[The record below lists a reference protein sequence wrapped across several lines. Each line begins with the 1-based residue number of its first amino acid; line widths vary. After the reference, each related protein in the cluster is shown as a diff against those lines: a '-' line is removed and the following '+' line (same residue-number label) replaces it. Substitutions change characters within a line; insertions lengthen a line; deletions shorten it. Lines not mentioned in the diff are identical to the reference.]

1 MTSMPQANESQPV
14 PTRDSPGVPDQRLKL
29 TAYSLAPDPL
39 KLLPS
44 PADRRWMD
52 SNRNGANR
60 CLPLRMANQAGWLV
74 LNDCDFAVTWTGNP
88 LVEGLELEYTEG
100 NEPRFVSSIF
110 GFGILTFHIPYL
122 FRTPPGYNLLAR
134 GPANWLKDG
143 VIPLEGL
150 VETDWAVASF
160 TMNWKFTTPA
170 LKVPFR
176 KNEPICFLVP
186 QRRGELEAFDPE
198 IRDIASVPELRRG
211 YDAWNNSRN
220 EFMATKKAFLE
231 EKRQGLH
238 PEKEAPWQPD
248 YTLGKAPGGEQAPEH
263 QIKLNLK
270 PFVKVEDV

>member
-1 MTSMPQANESQPV
+1 MPQPKPKTPATSAPPAEADLQPMKF
-14 PTRDSPGVPDQRLKL
+14 TAYRL
-29 TAYSLAPDPL
+29 TANPM

-60 CLPLRMANQAGWLV
+60 CLPLRMANQAGWLI
-74 LNDCDFAVTWTGNP
+74 LNDTEFEVTWTGNP
-88 LVEGLELEYTEG
+88 LPEGLEISHGE
-100 NEPRFVSSIF
+100 NNKPRFVSSLF

-160 TMNWKFTTPA
+160 TMNWKFTTPG
-170 LKVPFR
+170 LEVPFR
-176 KNEPICFLVP
+176 KNEPICMIVP
-186 QRRGELEAFDPE
+186 QRRGELEEFEPE
-198 IRDIASVPELRRG
+198 VRDITSAPDLERG
-211 YDAWNNSRN
+211 HKAWSDSRF
-220 EFMATKKAFLE
+220 EFMAEKKLFVE

-248 YTLGKAPGGEQAPEH
+248 YTLGRAPGGEEAPEH
-263 QIKLNLK
+263 QIKLQLK
-270 PFVKVEDV
+270 PFTEVCE

>member
-1 MTSMPQANESQPV
+1 M
-14 PTRDSPGVPDQRLKL
+14 KF
-29 TAYSLAPDPL
+29 TAYRLSANPM
-39 KLLPS
+39 KILPS

-60 CLPLRMANQAGWLV
+60 CLPLRMANQAGWLI
-74 LNDCDFAVTWTGNP
+74 LNDTEFEVTWTGNP
-88 LVEGLELEYTEG
+88 LPEGLEISYAE
-100 NEPRFVSSIF
+100 NSKPRFVSSLF

-160 TMNWKFTTPA
+160 TMNWKFTTPG

-176 KNEPICFLVP
+176 KNEPICMIVP
-186 QRRGELEAFDPE
+186 QRRGELEAFEPE
-198 IRDIASVPELRRG
+198 IRDIASEPELERG
-211 YDAWNNSRN
+211 HKTWSDSRFA
-220 EFMATKKAFLE
+220 FMAEKKLFIQ
-231 EKRQGLH
+231 EKLQGLH

-248 YTLGKAPGGEQAPEH
+248 YTLGRAPGGEEAPEH
-263 QIKLNLK
+263 QIKLQLK
-270 PFVKVEDV
+270 PFREVVE